1 MYNPEET
8 IYALASGAGKA
19 GVAVIRISGKQSLSI
34 LQTLTGIHSPKAR
47 YAYFSLLKHNDKVID
62 QALVLYFSAPNS
74 FTGEDILEL
83 HIHGGQSIINSLFSI
98 LSSFQNCRPAEAG
111 EFSRRAV
118 INGKMDLTQAEGIMD
133 LVDAQTEAQREQSLK
148 QVQGELHDILDNWRH
163 TLIKIEGYLEAFIDF
178 PEEEI
183 PQEKSLEINTKIS
196 HLIDEI
202 SSYLDDNYAAQRLR
216 DGFKVVLYGVTNVG
230 KSSLLNTLTKKE
242 MAIVS
247 SIAGTTRDVIE
258 GHIDIAGFPI
268 ILSDTAGIRKTKG
281 YLENKGIQRTL
292 SKLQEADL
300 ILNIQDVKNYPKKQ
314 PLPISHPCVLEVWNK
329 SDLKNTVPDTNL
341 KISTKT
347 GKGIPE
353 LISKITSILKEKYT
367 STSLITRERYR
378 IALKECTYHLSNSLN
393 VEELELKSEDIRLAA
408 RSLGRI
414 TGIIE
419 TNDILDVIFKEFCI
433 GK

>member
-19 GVAVIRISGKQSLSI
+19 GVAVIRISGKQCLDI
-34 LQTLTGIHSPKAR
+34 LHTLTNIKNPQPR
-47 YAYFSLLKHNDKVID
+47 YAYFSLLKYNEKVID

-74 FTGEDILEL
+74 FTGEDILEF
-83 HIHGGQSIINSLFSI
+83 HVHGGTSVINSIFTI
-98 LSSFQNCRPAEAG
+98 LSSFKQCRPAEAG

-148 QVQGELHDILDNWRH
+148 QVQGELHALLENWRH

-196 HLIDEI
+196 HLIDRI
-202 SSYLDDNYAAQRLR
+202 SSYLDDNHAAQRLR

-247 SIAGTTRDVIE
+247 PIAGTTRDVIE
-258 GHIDIAGFPI
+258 GYIDIAGFPI
-268 ILSDTAGIRKTKG
+268 ILSDTAGFRKTKG
-281 YLENKGIQRTL
+281 YLENQGIKRTL
-292 SKLQEADL
+292 RKLQEADL
-300 ILNIQDVKNYPKKQ
+300 ILNIQDVKNYPKNQ
-314 PLPISHPCVLEVWNK
+314 PLPISHPCVLNVWNK
-329 SDLKNTVPDTNL
+329 SDLKNTVPDTYL

-347 GKGIPE
+347 GEGISA
-353 LISKITSILKEKYT
+353 LISEITSILKEKYT
-367 STSLITRERYR
+367 SSSLITRERYR
-378 IALKECTYHLSNSLN
+378 TALKDCTYHLSNSLS
-393 VEELELKSEDIRLAA
+393 VEELELKAEDIRLAA
-408 RSLGRI
+408 RSIGRI